1 MIYDLLFIKMYV
13 LATWK
18 NTLLEII
25 NVSIISILGS
35 EQPNQR
41 WFCGR

>member
-41 WFCGR
+41 